1 MFNTKGTH
9 GYERTTWDLYTDV
22 TRQKKEYYKIRQEN
36 WDPIILNAYVTF
48 RDIQARNK
56 AVELFSRNPVR
67 KFLAKTSKCLSK
79 IYPDDYKISE
89 HKACLSAQA
98 AVDPETIVWENLG
111 TPAPIKRKRAWD
123 ATTFTIS
130 VFLTS
135 FIGIAAIAL
144 YEKEHRNWHKG
155 ECNGESFYGIDQA
168 TDDYRLDWPHQQGLM
183 QCYCA

>member
-9 GYERTTWDLYTDV
+9 GYEKTTWDLYTDV

-111 TPAPIKRKRAWD
+111 TPAPIKKESLGCNDLHDLCLPDEFHRHSGNRPLRKRAPQL
-123 ATTFTIS
+123 AQRGMQRG
-130 VFLTS
+130 VL
-135 FIGIAAIAL
+135 L
-144 YEKEHRNWHKG
+144 RNRSG
-155 ECNGESFYGIDQA
+155 
-168 TDDYRLDWPHQQGLM
+168 YR
-183 QCYCA
+183 